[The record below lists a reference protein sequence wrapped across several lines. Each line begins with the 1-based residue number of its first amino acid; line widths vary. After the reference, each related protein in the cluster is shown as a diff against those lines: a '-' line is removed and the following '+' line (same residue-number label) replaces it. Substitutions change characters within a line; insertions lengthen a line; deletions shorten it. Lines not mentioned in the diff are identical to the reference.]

1 VISHVKVY
9 YASYNAAVDMF
20 KGVAGRQMSAED
32 ETDRADALD
41 LIAAVTLTPAP
52 ENTPPSGRRT
62 TPRRRGNV
70 TPAVPPADPPSPRQQ
85 RLNPPATD
93 EIDAID
99 IIRKHFP
106 VILTLVSIGY
116 EAAMI
121 YTYLR
126 CLHDI

>member
-1 VISHVKVY
+1 
-9 YASYNAAVDMF
+9 MF

-41 LIAAVTLTPAP
+41 LIASVPLTPAP
-52 ENTPPSGRRT
+52 EDTPPTGRRT

-70 TPAVPPADPPSPRQQ
+70 TPAIPPADPPSPRQQ
-85 RLNPPATD
+85 RMNPPATD

-106 VILTLVSIGY
+106 IILTLVSIGY

-121 YTYLR
+121 CTYLR
-126 CLHDI
+126 YSLMFIICVF